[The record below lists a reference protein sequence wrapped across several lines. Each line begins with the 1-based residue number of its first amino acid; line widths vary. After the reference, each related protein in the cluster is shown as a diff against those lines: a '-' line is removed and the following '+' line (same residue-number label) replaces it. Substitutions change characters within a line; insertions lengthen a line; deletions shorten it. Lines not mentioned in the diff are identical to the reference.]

1 MVPVMCVFYLAGGLF
16 IIFKNIDVLPAVIES
31 IFVNAFTPTAAFGG
45 FAGASVSLAMTTGF
59 ARSVYSNEA
68 GWGTSPMI
76 HASAKV
82 DHPIKEGLVGVF
94 EVFTSTFIICTITA
108 LAVLVTGLWS
118 TGIDGANLTLT
129 AFESELGMFGR
140 IVIAISVFLFGI
152 TTASGIYVQSEAIFN
167 HVIKNP
173 KTVKVVINAYRFL
186 YPLVALIMV
195 FIAVLNGLP
204 GATIWLLAD
213 ASTALPILTN
223 TATLIVLFPVF
234 LKLLND
240 YKARY
245 MNRGKIDPDMKIFY
259 NDKRREK

>member
-1 MVPVMCVFYLAGGLF
+1 
-16 IIFKNIDVLPAVIES
+16 
-31 IFVNAFTPTAAFGG
+31 
-45 FAGASVSLAMTTGF
+45 
-59 ARSVYSNEA
+59 
-68 GWGTSPMI
+68 
-76 HASAKV
+76 
-82 DHPIKEGLVGVF
+82 
-94 EVFTSTFIICTITA
+94 
-108 LAVLVTGLWS
+108 
-118 TGIDGANLTLT
+118 
-129 AFESELGMFGR
+129 MFGR